1 MDILPVFPLN
11 TVIFPGTPLALH
23 IFEERYRAM
32 VRNCLSELGP
42 FIVSLIRSGEEA
54 NSGPA
59 EPNRIACTASIKQM
73 EPLPDGRMNITV
85 VGGKRVELIQLHFDQ
100 PYLTATARE
109 LPLQENTADNL
120 ESLDGKLR
128 SSIMRYS
135 KLLAQVME
143 VRISPADIP
152 ADTTEMA
159 YLAAYIV
166 QIPMI
171 EKQQLL
177 AAQDARSLATKL
189 LSTYQRELALFDSL
203 RTPNYQA
210 AADPYAFSPN

>member
-32 VRNCLSELGP
+32 IRYCHKELQP

-54 NSGPA
+54 NSAPA
-59 EPNRIACTASIKQM
+59 EPNRIACTAAIKQI

-109 LPLQENTADNL
+109 LPLQETTGDNL
-120 ESLDGKLR
+120 SGLDGKLR

-135 KLLAQVME
+135 KLLAQVLE
-143 VRISPADIP
+143 VQISPADIP
-152 ADTTEMA
+152 ADTSEMA

-177 AAQDARSLATKL
+177 AAQDNRSLTTKL

-203 RTPNYQA
+203 RKPNYQA
-210 AADPYAFSPN
+210 GPDQYAFSPN

>member
-32 VRNCLSELGP
+32 IRHCHKELQP

-54 NSGPA
+54 NSAPA
-59 EPNRIACTASIKQM
+59 EPNRIACTAAIKQI

-109 LPLQENTADNL
+109 LPLQENNGDNL
-120 ESLDGKLR
+120 STLDGKLR

-143 VRISPADIP
+143 VQISPADIP
-152 ADTTEMA
+152 ADTSEMA

-177 AAQDARSLATKL
+177 AAQDNRSLTTKL

-203 RTPNYQA
+203 RKPNYQA
-210 AADPYAFSPN
+210 GPDQYAFSPN

>member
-32 VRNCLSELGP
+32 VRHCLNELRP
-42 FIVSLIRSGEEA
+42 FVVSLIRNGEETSA
-54 NSGPA
+54 APA
-59 EPNRIACTASIKQM
+59 EPNRIACTASITQM

-109 LPLQENTADNL
+109 LPLQENTGDNL
-120 ESLDGKLR
+120 STLDRKLR
-128 SSIMRYS
+128 TFIMRYS

-177 AAQDARSLATKL
+177 TAQDARSLASKL
-189 LSTYQRELALFDSL
+189 LSTYKRELALFDSL
-203 RTPNYQA
+203 RKPNYQA
-210 AADPYAFSPN
+210 GAAEYAFSPN

>member
-32 VRNCLSELGP
+32 IRYCHKELQP

-54 NSGPA
+54 NSAPA
-59 EPNRIACTASIKQM
+59 EPNRIACTAAIKQI

-109 LPLQENTADNL
+109 LPLQETTGDNL
-120 ESLDGKLR
+120 SGLDGKLR

-143 VRISPADIP
+143 VQISPADIP
-152 ADTTEMA
+152 ADTSEMA

-177 AAQDARSLATKL
+177 AAQDNRSLTTKL

-203 RTPNYQA
+203 RKPNYQA
-210 AADPYAFSPN
+210 GPDQYAFSPN

>member
-32 VRNCLSELGP
+32 IRYCHKELQP

-54 NSGPA
+54 NSAPA
-59 EPNRIACTASIKQM
+59 EPNRIACTAAIKHI

-109 LPLQENTADNL
+109 LPLQENTGDNL
-120 ESLDGKLR
+120 SGLDGKLR

-143 VRISPADIP
+143 VQISPADIP
-152 ADTTEMA
+152 ADTSEMA

-177 AAQDARSLATKL
+177 AAQDNRSLTTKL

-203 RTPNYQA
+203 RKPNYQA
-210 AADPYAFSPN
+210 GPDQYAFSPN

>member
-1 MDILPVFPLN
+1 MDKLPVFPLN

-32 VRNCLSELGP
+32 VRDCLTDMRP
-42 FIVSLIRSGEEA
+42 FIVSLIRNGEKSGA
-54 NSGPA
+54 SQA
-59 EPNRIACTASIKQM
+59 EPNRIACTAAITQM

-85 VGGKRVELIQLHFDQ
+85 VGSARVELLQLHFDKL
-100 PYLTATARE
+100 YMTATARE
-109 LPLQENTADNL
+109 LPLKANGTDNPT
-120 ESLDGKLR
+120 SIDSKLR
-128 SSIMRYS
+128 SIVVRYA

-143 VRISPADIP
+143 IRISPQDIP
-152 ADTTEMA
+152 SNTGEMA

-177 AAQDARSLATKL
+177 EIPDAHSLATRL
-189 LSTYQRELALFDSL
+189 LSTYKRELALFDSL
-203 RTPNYQA
+203 RQPTYQA
-210 AADPYAFSPN
+210 GAPEYAFSAN

>member
-32 VRNCLSELGP
+32 IRYCHKELQP

-54 NSGPA
+54 NSAPA
-59 EPNRIACTASIKQM
+59 EPNRIACTAAIKQI

-109 LPLQENTADNL
+109 LPLQENNGDNL
-120 ESLDGKLR
+120 STLDGKLR

-143 VRISPADIP
+143 VQISPADIP
-152 ADTTEMA
+152 ADTSEMA

-177 AAQDARSLATKL
+177 AAQDNRSLTTKL

-203 RTPNYQA
+203 RKPNYQA
-210 AADPYAFSPN
+210 GPDQYAFSPN